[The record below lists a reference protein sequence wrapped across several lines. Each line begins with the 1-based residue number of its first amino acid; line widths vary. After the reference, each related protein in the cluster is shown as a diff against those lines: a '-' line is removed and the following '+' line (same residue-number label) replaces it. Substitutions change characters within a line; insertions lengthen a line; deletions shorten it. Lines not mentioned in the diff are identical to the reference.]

1 MIAIAAARRAAP
13 PGDDIM
19 PTRRAVLAAGGL
31 GLAAIG
37 GRAWSTP
44 FPAPLQAAMTTL
56 RKEGRYLPLW
66 RLAKSDEHPE
76 LKDFLKQNAAY
87 VGDELTALARERV
100 GGPSAPD
107 LAGAIAEPALPAIV
121 KASAGRRVV
130 MLNEAHTAS
139 RHRLFLAQLLRAL
152 RAEGF
157 THLAAETFANGLGDA
172 AKVEGL
178 RAGDRVSFDHGT
190 YIADPVFAEAVRE
203 GLDLGYRLVAHE
215 QRPDQASATS
225 DMKASIAAR
234 EQAQAK
240 NLHAALLRWPEGRFV
255 VFVGYSHLDER
266 AGAHMGPWFAA
277 RLKMLTGLDPLTVGQ
292 AQSGS
297 FGPHG
302 PDDPLTTAV
311 LRRFEIARPS
321 LIRKDGAPVAAVEW
335 PGDLTVYHPSLPEV
349 RGRPGWLAADPT
361 RRWAMACFR
370 PSKAVRLL
378 QAIRAADPDP
388 AIPADQLI
396 VEPGAKGRALLLRPG
411 RYRLRL
417 EVDEGFE
424 PLGELAV
431 A

>member
-1 MIAIAAARRAAP
+1 
-13 PGDDIM
+13 M
-19 PTRRAVLAAGGL
+19 PTRRTVLAAAGL
-31 GLAAIG
+31 GLAAME
-37 GRAWSTP
+37 AHASSAP
-44 FPAPLQAAMTTL
+44 FPTSLEAAMTVL

-66 RLAKSDEHPE
+66 RLAKSDSHPD
-76 LKDFLKQNAAY
+76 LRDFLRQNCAF
-87 VGDELTALARERV
+87 VGDEQAALARERV
-100 GGPSAPD
+100 GGPPAPD
-107 LAGAIAEPALPAIV
+107 LENAVAEPALAAII

-157 THLAAETFANGLGDA
+157 SHLAAETFANGLGDA
-172 AKVEGL
+172 PKVEGL
-178 RAGDRVSFDHGT
+178 RAGDRLGFDHGT

-203 GLDLGYRLVAHE
+203 ALDLGYRLVAYE
-215 QRPDQASATS
+215 QRPDQAGATS

-234 EQAQAK
+234 EQAQAE
-240 NLHAALLRWPEGRFV
+240 NLQAALRRAPEGRFV

-266 AGAHMGPWFAA
+266 EDAHLGPWFAA
-277 RLKMLTGLDPLTVGQ
+277 RLKTLTGLDPLTIGQ

-302 PDDPLTTAV
+302 PDDRLTAAV
-311 LRRFEIARPS
+311 LKRFEIMQPS
-321 LIRKDGAPVAAVEW
+321 LVWKDGAPVRAGEW
-335 PGDLTVYHPSLPEV
+335 PGDLTVYHPSLPDV
-349 RGRPGWLAADPT
+349 RGRPGWLAAD
-361 RRWAMACFR
+361 RARLWAPARFR
-370 PSKAVRLL
+370 PSTEERLL
-378 QAIRAADPDP
+378 QAIRVADPDP

-396 VEPGAKGRALLLRPG
+396 VAQGAAAGALLLRPG

-417 EVDEGFE
+417 EADAGFE